1 VKAAAVDER
10 TPDARNDADASR
22 RGAGPIV
29 LVVNP
34 AAGAGDARRKLA
46 ALARALD
53 ESGAHYEVHLT
64 RRPGDATP
72 LVRAALLAGAAGVGV
87 MGGDGTLG
95 EAAGGFFD
103 EQGRAFA
110 TDRWLAPLPAGTGGD
125 FRRTVGAPV
134 RPTEMARALLAGK
147 ARPIDCGWVR
157 YVDDDGAPAERAFLN
172 IASFGMSGVVDRLVN
187 AGPKWIGGRLSFLI
201 GSARALLRYRP
212 RPVVLQLDDAPPRRT
227 TIVNLAVANGRF
239 FGGGMMIAPTAEVD
253 DGRFDVVGL
262 EDMSLGQVLGLT
274 GSIYRGGHVGR
285 PGVSVARA
293 SKVVAEPLDPR
304 GPPVLLD
311 VDGEAPGRLPAT
323 FELRRAA
330 FLLRT

>member
-1 VKAAAVDER
+1 MSAAGQR
-10 TPDARNDADASR
+10 P
-22 RGAGPIV
+22 PIV

-46 ALARALD
+46 ALEAALARA
-53 ESGAHYEVHLT
+53 GARYEVRLT
-64 RRPGDATP
+64 QRPGDATP
-72 LVRAALLAGAAGVGV
+72 LVRDALRAGAAGVGV

-103 EQGRAFA
+103 ERGEPFA

-125 FRRTVGAPV
+125 FRRTVGASAAPAD
-134 RPTEMARALLAGK
+134 MARALLSGRT
-147 ARPIDCGWVR
+147 RPIDCGWLR
-157 YVDDDGAPAERAFLN
+157 YVGEDGAPAARAFLN

-187 AGPKWIGGRLSFLI
+187 AGPKWLGGRLSFFV
-201 GSARALLRYRP
+201 GSARALARYAP
-212 RPVVLQLDDAPPRRT
+212 RPVALRLDDGPPRRA
-227 TIVNLAVANGRF
+227 TIVNLAVANGQY
-239 FGGGMMIAPTAEVD
+239 FGGGMRIAPSAELD

-262 EDMSLGQVLGLT
+262 EDMSKWQVLGLT
-274 GSIYRGGHVGR
+274 GTIYRGAHVGR
-285 PGVSVARA
+285 PGVTVARA
-293 SKVVAEPLDPR
+293 AKVVAEPLDPR

-330 FLLRT
+330 LLLRT